1 MENNLEVV
9 ELNQEFVDAKQLSEM
24 IISGANNLENHRE
37 LVDKLNVFPVP
48 DGDTGTNMSLTMNAA
63 VEELISGN
71 PLTISEIARAI
82 SKGSLMGARG
92 NSGVIL
98 SQLLRGFANSI
109 EGKDSLNIFDFAQ
122 ALNQAAQMAYKAV
135 IKPVEGT
142 ILTVS
147 RETGEQSLELLKT
160 KTSILEFFENIVQK
174 AQLSLENTPNLL
186 ATLKEANVVD
196 AGGKG
201 IVLIFEGMHKALAGR
216 PVEKQM
222 EEHQKVEVELH
233 SMQGEIKFTYCTEF
247 ILKTDKIDS
256 EGMLRLIEDK
266 GDSIMSVGDE
276 DLIKI
281 HIHTNEP
288 GYLLQRALE
297 YGELISIKIEN
308 MRLQHEN
315 RILGEAAEEK
325 QDFKKY
331 GIIAV
336 AAGEGIASIFKDIG
350 TDRVIEGGQTMNP
363 STNDF
368 IEAID
373 KVDAEFIIVFPNN
386 KNIIMAA
393 NQAKELSQKNVTVIP
408 TQNIP
413 QAFDAIIA
421 LNPDGDLQQN
431 VDNMR
436 NAIESVKVGDVT
448 FSVRDTSI
456 GGQAIKEGD
465 IIGISQGELRS
476 TGSDINS
483 VAMEVLEAIVSEDD
497 EIVSIFYGKDLSE
510 EMANRLKQSAQ
521 KRFSNA
527 EVEIYHG
534 GQPVYYYIMSAE

>member
-1 MENNLEVV
+1 M
-9 ELNQEFVDAKQLSEM
+9 NQEFVDAKQLSEM

-37 LVDKLNVFPVP
+37 LIDKLNVFPVP

-71 PLTISEIARAI
+71 PLTMSEIARAI

-201 IVLIFEGMHKALAGR
+201 LVLIFEGMHKALAGR
-216 PVEKQM
+216 PVEKQR
-222 EEHQKVEVELH
+222 EEHQNVEVELH
-233 SMQGEIKFTYCTEF
+233 LMQGEIKFTYCTEF

-288 GYLLQRALE
+288 GYVLQRALE

-315 RILGEAAEEK
+315 RILVEAAEEK

-350 TDRVIEGGQTMNP
+350 TDRIIEGGQTMNP

-436 NAIESVKVGDVT
+436 SAIERVKVGDVT

-456 GGQAIKEGD
+456 GGQVIKEGD

>member
-1 MENNLEVV
+1 MSQ
-9 ELNQEFVDAKQLSEM
+9 ELVDAKQLSEM
-24 IISGANNLENHRE
+24 IISGANNLENHKE
-37 LVDKLNVFPVP
+37 LVDRLNVFPVP

-63 VEELISGN
+63 VEELLSGDS
-71 PLTISEIARAI
+71 LTISEIARAI

-109 EGKDSLNIFDFAQ
+109 EGKENLGIFDFAQ
-122 ALNQAAQMAYKAV
+122 ALNQATQMAYKAV

-142 ILTVS
+142 MLTVS
-147 RETGEQSLELLKT
+147 RETGEWSLELLKT
-160 KTSILEFFENIVQK
+160 KTTLLEFFGNIVQK
-174 AQLSLENTPNLL
+174 AQGSLDNTPNLL

-201 IVLIFEGMHKALAGR
+201 LVLIFEGMYKALAGT
-216 PVEKQM
+216 PVEKHK
-222 EEHQKVEVELH
+222 EEDGEAAMVEVHGVQE
-233 SMQGEIKFTYCTEF
+233 EIKFTYCTEF
-247 ILKTDKIDS
+247 ILETDKIDS
-256 EGMLRLIEDK
+256 KGMLRLIEDK

-276 DLIKI
+276 NLIKI

-288 GYLLQRALE
+288 GYVIQRALD
-297 YGELISIKIEN
+297 YGDLISIKVEN
-308 MRLQHEN
+308 MKLQHEN
-315 RILGEAAEEK
+315 RLLGEQTREK
-325 QDFKKY
+325 QESKRY

-350 TDRVIEGGQTMNP
+350 ADLIIEGGQTMNP

-373 KVDAEFIIVFPNN
+373 KVEAESIIVFPNN

-393 NQAKELSQKNVTVIP
+393 NQAKELSRKNIIVVP
-408 TQNIP
+408 TKNIP
-413 QAFDAIIA
+413 QAIAAIIA
-421 LNPDGDLQQN
+421 LNPDEEAQKN
-431 VDNMR
+431 EEHMNS
-436 NAIESVKVGDVT
+436 AIERVRVGDVT

-456 GGQAIKEGD
+456 GGRSIKEGD
-465 IIGISQGELRS
+465 IIGISQGELMAA
-476 TGSDINS
+476 GDDINS
-483 VAMEVLEAIVSEDD
+483 VAMEVLESIVTEND
-497 EIVSIFYGKDLSE
+497 EIVSIFYGEDLSE
-510 EMANRLKQSAQ
+510 ETANELKRTAQ

-527 EVEIYHG
+527 EVEIYYG